1 MPRTQVKKT
10 DHGVDASLLKRAAD

>member
-1 MPRTQVKKT
+1 MPRTPVRKT